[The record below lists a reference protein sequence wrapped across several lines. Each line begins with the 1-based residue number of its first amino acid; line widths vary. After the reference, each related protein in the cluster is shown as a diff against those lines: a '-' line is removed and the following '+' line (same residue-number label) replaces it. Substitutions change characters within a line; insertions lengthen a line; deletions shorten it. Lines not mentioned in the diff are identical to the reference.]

1 MELKLIIESLLF
13 ASSKPLT
20 VAEIKK
26 IFSGVVDKSEDLQ
39 VKIYKKISQREI
51 EEALENLRLDIEII
65 YYLCKK

>member
-39 VKIYKKISQREI
+39 VKIYK
-51 EEALENLRLDIEII
+51 ENLYVSRTD
-65 YYLCKK
+65 